1 MSASVNKIIL
11 IGNVGKDPVVNQR
24 GEHTIGSLSI
34 ATTRRYSK
42 NGERQEETEWHY
54 LTVFDK
60 IAEIVQKYV
69 KKGSSV
75 YVCGRL
81 RTRSWQAES
90 GEMKFRTEVVVE
102 ELQILSGMSR
112 DEGATQPEPYRQ
124 ERRPQSGYQAN
135 AAHRPMATN
144 NPMSSMGGDL
154 DVPF

>member
-42 NGERQEETEWHY
+42 DGERLEETEWHY

-60 IAEIVQKYV
+60 IAELVQKYV
-69 KKGSSV
+69 RKGSSI

-81 RTRSWQAES
+81 RTRKWQAES
-90 GEMKFRTEVVVE
+90 GQMQYRTEVVVE
-102 ELQILSGMSR
+102 EIQLLSGMAR
-112 DEGATQPEPYRQ
+112 DEGTTHSDAPRAPRQ
-124 ERRPQSGYQAN
+124 SAYQAN
-135 AAHRPMATN
+135 AAHRPMAIN
-144 NPMSSMGGDL
+144 SPMGSMGDM

>member
-42 NGERQEETEWHY
+42 DGQRLEETEWHY

-60 IAEIVQKYV
+60 IAELVQKYV
-69 KKGSSV
+69 RKGTSI

-81 RTRSWQAES
+81 RTRKWQAES
-90 GEMKFRTEVVVE
+90 GQMQYRTEVVVE
-102 ELQILSGMSR
+102 EIQLLSGMNR
-112 DEGATQPEPYRQ
+112 DEGSTQSTNHAPRK
-124 ERRPQSGYQAN
+124 SGYQSN
-135 AAHRPMATN
+135 AAHRPAPLN
-144 NPMSSMGGDL
+144 NGFDEDPSDI
-154 DVPF
+154 PF